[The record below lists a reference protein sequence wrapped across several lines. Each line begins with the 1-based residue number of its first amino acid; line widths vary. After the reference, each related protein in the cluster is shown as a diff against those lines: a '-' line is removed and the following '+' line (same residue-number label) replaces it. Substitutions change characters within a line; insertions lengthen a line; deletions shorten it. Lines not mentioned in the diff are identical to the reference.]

1 MVCLNT
7 EKYVKHIVELLLNRG
22 AIPNIPNRFGIT
34 ALRLAELTGQ
44 NDIVRLL
51 KRHMV
56 ITRMQS
62 NIRGKNFMD
71 KSLTFEQFLA
81 TTSSEISLFGFV
93 INLVITAVLA
103 HILSIIYVKFGQSLS
118 NRHVFSRN
126 FMLIAMT
133 IMVVITV
140 VKSSLALSLGLVGAL
155 SIVRYR
161 TAIKEPEELAYTFLT
176 IAIGLGMGA
185 DQTAVT
191 AVSFLLIVAII
202 IIRQKLMAEKGEFVN
217 LRISGKKNTDYDFNS
232 LVQLVE
238 KNTKFRADESRAI
251 YKSIKNHIPNSV
263 IASAQIVSK
272 PEAETNAV
280 LIDASKFFLYDFLN
294 VLKRTNNKYIFDKEN
309 SYFNYIKSFPLNS
322 EIDFYLHYKSKN
334 PSYRFTLASSK
345 SMMHRYHISIS

>member
-1 MVCLNT
+1 
-7 EKYVKHIVELLLNRG
+7 
-22 AIPNIPNRFGIT
+22 
-34 ALRLAELTGQ
+34 
-44 NDIVRLL
+44 
-51 KRHMV
+51 
-56 ITRMQS
+56 
-62 NIRGKNFMD
+62 MD

-81 TTSSEISLFGFV
+81 TSSSEISLFGFV

-126 FMLIAMT
+126 FILIAMT

-202 IIRQKLMAEKGEFVN
+202 IIRQKLTSEKGEFVN

-238 KNTKFRADESRAI
+238 KN
-251 YKSIKNHIPNSV
+251 
-263 IASAQIVSK
+263 SK
-272 PEAETNAV
+272 G
-280 LIDASKFFLYDFLN
+280 LS
-294 VLKRTNNKYIFDKEN
+294 LKRLDEDEEIFAILFSAVFT
-309 SYFNYIKSFPLNS
+309 SYEDMIHLRN
-322 EIDFYLHYKSKN
+322 EISKIDTKI
-334 PSYRFTLASSK
+334 TLTY
-345 SMMHRYHISIS
+345 MDNVGGI

>member
-1 MVCLNT
+1 
-7 EKYVKHIVELLLNRG
+7 
-22 AIPNIPNRFGIT
+22 
-34 ALRLAELTGQ
+34 
-44 NDIVRLL
+44 
-51 KRHMV
+51 
-56 ITRMQS
+56 
-62 NIRGKNFMD
+62 MD

-118 NRHVFSRN
+118 NRHAFSRN
-126 FMLIAMT
+126 FILIAMT
-133 IMVVITV
+133 IMVVITI

-191 AVSFLLIVAII
+191 TVSFLLIVAII

-238 KNTKFRADESRAI
+238 KN
-251 YKSIKNHIPNSV
+251 
-263 IASAQIVSK
+263 SK
-272 PEAETNAV
+272 G
-280 LIDASKFFLYDFLN
+280 LS
-294 VLKRTNNKYIFDKEN
+294 LKRLDEDEEIFAILFSAVFT
-309 SYFNYIKSFPLNS
+309 SYEDMVHLRN
-322 EIDFYLHYKSKN
+322 EISKIDTKI
-334 PSYRFTLASSK
+334 TLTY
-345 SMMHRYHISIS
+345 MDNVGGI

>member
-1 MVCLNT
+1 
-7 EKYVKHIVELLLNRG
+7 
-22 AIPNIPNRFGIT
+22 
-34 ALRLAELTGQ
+34 
-44 NDIVRLL
+44 
-51 KRHMV
+51 
-56 ITRMQS
+56 
-62 NIRGKNFMD
+62 MD

-81 TTSSEISLFGFV
+81 TSSSEISLFGFV

-126 FMLIAMT
+126 FILIAMT

-185 DQTAVT
+185 DQIAVT
-191 AVSFLLIVAII
+191 TVSFLLIVTII
-202 IIRQKLMAEKGEFVN
+202 IIRQKLISEKGEFVN

-238 KNTKFRADESRAI
+238 KN
-251 YKSIKNHIPNSV
+251 
-263 IASAQIVSK
+263 SK
-272 PEAETNAV
+272 G
-280 LIDASKFFLYDFLN
+280 LS
-294 VLKRTNNKYIFDKEN
+294 LKRLDEDEEIFAILFSAVFT
-309 SYFNYIKSFPLNS
+309 SYEDMIHLRN
-322 EIDFYLHYKSKN
+322 EISKIDTKI
-334 PSYRFTLASSK
+334 TLTY
-345 SMMHRYHISIS
+345 MDNVGGI

>member
-1 MVCLNT
+1 
-7 EKYVKHIVELLLNRG
+7 
-22 AIPNIPNRFGIT
+22 
-34 ALRLAELTGQ
+34 
-44 NDIVRLL
+44 
-51 KRHMV
+51 
-56 ITRMQS
+56 
-62 NIRGKNFMD
+62 MD

-118 NRHVFSRN
+118 NRHAFSRN
-126 FMLIAMT
+126 FILLAMT

-191 AVSFLLIVAII
+191 TVSFLLIVAII

-238 KNTKFRADESRAI
+238 KN
-251 YKSIKNHIPNSV
+251 
-263 IASAQIVSK
+263 SK
-272 PEAETNAV
+272 G
-280 LIDASKFFLYDFLN
+280 LS
-294 VLKRTNNKYIFDKEN
+294 LKRLDEDEEIFAILFSAVFT
-309 SYFNYIKSFPLNS
+309 SYEDMVHLRN
-322 EIDFYLHYKSKN
+322 EISKIDTKI
-334 PSYRFTLASSK
+334 TLTY
-345 SMMHRYHISIS
+345 MDNVGGI

>member
-1 MVCLNT
+1 
-7 EKYVKHIVELLLNRG
+7 
-22 AIPNIPNRFGIT
+22 
-34 ALRLAELTGQ
+34 
-44 NDIVRLL
+44 
-51 KRHMV
+51 
-56 ITRMQS
+56 
-62 NIRGKNFMD
+62 MD

-118 NRHVFSRN
+118 NRHAFSRN
-126 FMLIAMT
+126 FILLAMT

-191 AVSFLLIVAII
+191 TVSFLLIVTII

-238 KNTKFRADESRAI
+238 KN
-251 YKSIKNHIPNSV
+251 
-263 IASAQIVSK
+263 SK
-272 PEAETNAV
+272 G
-280 LIDASKFFLYDFLN
+280 LS
-294 VLKRTNNKYIFDKEN
+294 LKRLDEDEEIFAILFSAVFT
-309 SYFNYIKSFPLNS
+309 SYEDMVHLRN
-322 EIDFYLHYKSKN
+322 EISKIDTKIALTYMDN
-334 PSYRFTLASSK
+334 VGG
-345 SMMHRYHISIS
+345 I

>member
-1 MVCLNT
+1 
-7 EKYVKHIVELLLNRG
+7 
-22 AIPNIPNRFGIT
+22 
-34 ALRLAELTGQ
+34 
-44 NDIVRLL
+44 
-51 KRHMV
+51 
-56 ITRMQS
+56 
-62 NIRGKNFMD
+62 MD

-176 IAIGLGMGA
+176 IAIGLGMVA

-202 IIRQKLMAEKGEFVN
+202 IIRQKLTSEKGEFVN

-238 KNTKFRADESRAI
+238 KN
-251 YKSIKNHIPNSV
+251 
-263 IASAQIVSK
+263 SK
-272 PEAETNAV
+272 G
-280 LIDASKFFLYDFLN
+280 LS
-294 VLKRTNNKYIFDKEN
+294 LKRLDEDEEIFAILFSAVFT
-309 SYFNYIKSFPLNS
+309 SYEDMIHLRN
-322 EIDFYLHYKSKN
+322 EISKIDTKI
-334 PSYRFTLASSK
+334 TLTY
-345 SMMHRYHISIS
+345 MDNVGGI